1 MTKLLALYEKR
12 YPVQLSTGYNYEEV
26 KEYCFNMAWEKLPDG
41 LSADSLIPAEAFRYE
56 SDGGVPGNEN
66 YPQNTHSEPTNT
78 MA

>member
-1 MTKLLALYEKR
+1 
-12 YPVQLSTGYNYEEV
+12 
-26 KEYCFNMAWEKLPDG
+26 MAWEKLPDG